1 MKGGALCA
9 MMDLLTVMDLILMLQ
24 EWYAGNWD
32 FLKQMV
38 SYIDSCND
46 VNCQLNDDLKN
57 YFCQGW

>member
-46 VNCQLNDDLKN
+46 VNCQLNDDP
-57 YFCQGW
+57 